1 MRPLL
6 RRRLDTNH
14 VWGDLAEDQRLD
26 AKRGLRRALS
36 RFIFLVAGIA
46 TTAGI
51 TVLALFTYGLITVQ
65 PNVTEVISRAEA
77 STFQVECGTSMGTAV
92 AVNMPLPASFKTGL
106 LSAAHIFD
114 ECEPNDKVR
123 LEQNGEVVFGTLI
136 RKDPVTPPKDKD
148 GDYGNDIAL
157 IYLKKAF
164 PALEAA
170 PQAQVGDWTVIVG
183 NPWERINYAT
193 FGIVSAVN
201 HDEYETDAAVNEG
214 NSGGPMLD
222 RYGRLLGIISYKPMH
237 NDFNSDNPLDNYVVA
252 EGIAAAKRLRV
263 SCSYLFF
270 ASAVCPFKY

>member
-6 RRRLDTNH
+6 RNRQDTNH
-14 VWGDLAEDQRLD
+14 IWGDLAEDHRLD

-36 RFIFLVAGIA
+36 RFIFLITGVVV
-46 TTAGI
+46 TAGL

-65 PNVTEVISRAEA
+65 PNVQEVITRAEA
-77 STFQVECGTSMGTAV
+77 STFQVECGNSMGTAV
-92 AVNMPLPASFKTGL
+92 AVKMPLPSAYKTGL

-114 ECEPNDKVR
+114 ECKPNDRIR
-123 LEQNGEVVFGTLI
+123 LEQSGQVVYGKLI
-136 RKDPVTPPKDKD
+136 RKDPVSVPADD
-148 GDYGNDIAL
+148 DYRNDVAL
-157 IYLKKAF
+157 IYVRKQF

-170 PQAQVGDWTVIVG
+170 PEAAVGDWTVIVG
-183 NPWERINYAT
+183 NPWDRINYAT
-193 FGIVSAVN
+193 FGIISAVN

-222 RYGRLLGIISYKPMH
+222 RYGRILGIISYKPMH

-263 SCSYLFF
+263 SCDYLFF
-270 ASAVCPFKY
+270 SSPACPFKY